1 MIRSARE
8 NGQKRHLRF
17 QPQHVHLAR
26 AARERSLGTQRRRQ
40 VGPPPAR
47 EDLRVNTQS
56 MRAMQNPAVVVA
68 GSTRP
73 THVLFGVLQMALHRV
88 CRRQA
93 RVAGR
98 LHSRATKMR
107 PEKQR
112 ALRVMQRA
120 GEKTRSP
127 RRLAVFRNA
136 VERVWQLRR
145 KQRREGQ
152 HADNLPGVVVEL
164 ERRVCWPAKL
174 LRVADPRSEGWN
186 D

>member
-1 MIRSARE
+1 M
-8 NGQKRHLRF
+8 
-17 QPQHVHLAR
+17 
-26 AARERSLGTQRRRQ
+26 
-40 VGPPPAR
+40 
-47 EDLRVNTQS
+47 NTQS

-120 GEKTRSP
+120 GENALAETAGCLQKC
-127 RRLAVFRNA
+127 RRTGLAITPKAAAGR
-136 VERVWQLRR
+136 
-145 KQRREGQ
+145 
-152 HADNLPGVVVEL
+152 
-164 ERRVCWPAKL
+164 PAC
-174 LRVADPRSEGWN
+174 G
-186 D
+186 